1 LADLTITRE
10 RGESVAPQPTTNG
23 ARLDFIDWTR
33 GFAAVVMLQGHVFDS
48 FTRSDLRTQ
57 GPFMFS
63 QFLGGLPPAIFLF
76 LTGITFAFMMH
87 REERQTASAGKRVIG
102 ALKRCRYLFLIAF
115 LFRIQ
120 LYVFGFPTSPAG
132 ELLRVDILNCMGMAM
147 LIFAPMAVFTTVE
160 RIRLCTVL
168 GFVIAGLSPLV
179 SMIEPG
185 SVPWILRAYFF
196 PSYSYFGFFPW
207 ASFLA
212 FGMAAGSVLR
222 TVKQEDLSRT
232 MLWMLSIG
240 IGLGVVTQA
249 FSKLGYSV
257 YAKSEFW
264 LNSPAMILMK
274 LAAVLGL
281 MGLAFLWVNSTGAQR
296 WSLFRQLGTTSLLVY
311 WVHIEIVYGRWLGIW
326 KEALSVQQVL
336 VFTSL
341 LIGLMALLSVLRTR
355 GKSIVS
361 WFRGGAVPEPR
372 RVSGD

>member
-1 LADLTITRE
+1 MIRSEAAVSEQKSAGTRLA
-10 RGESVAPQPTTNG
+10 
-23 ARLDFIDWTR
+23 FIDWTR
-33 GFAAVVMLQGHVFDS
+33 GFAAVIMLQGHVFDS

-87 REERQTASAGKRVIG
+87 REERRTASAWRRIVG
-102 ALKRCRYLFLIAF
+102 ALKRARYLFLIAF

-132 ELLRVDILNCMGMAM
+132 ELLRVDILNSMGMAM

-160 RIRLCTVL
+160 RSRLCTVL
-168 GFVIAGLSPLV
+168 GLVIAGLSPLV
-179 SMIEPG
+179 SMIDPAT
-185 SVPWILRAYFF
+185 VPWIVRAYFF
-196 PSYSYFGFFPW
+196 PSYNYFGFFPW

-222 TVKQEDLSRT
+222 TVKQEDLSRA

-240 IGLGVVTQA
+240 VALGVITHA
-249 FSKLGYSV
+249 LSNLGYSI
-257 YAKSEFW
+257 YGKSEFW
-264 LNSPAMILMK
+264 LNSPSMVLMK

-281 MGLAFLWVNSTGAQR
+281 LGLAFLWVNSTGAQR

-326 KEALSVQQVL
+326 KEGLTVQQVL
-336 VFTSL
+336 VFTAAL
-341 LIGLMALLSVLRTR
+341 LGLMALLSIMRTR
-355 GKSIVS
+355 HKSIGS
-361 WFRGGAVPEPR
+361 WFAAKPVPEPR
-372 RVSGD
+372 RASGD